1 MSNRKYIG
9 VDLGTWY
16 NTTNK
21 TSIAVGYE
29 KDNKLYIEGIYK
41 EYTKQNSDICS
52 IYTENELL
60 KILEKHQKQVL
71 NDTNWNVY
79 LSIDDKNSNLIRFLE
94 REAENNALIGIDAPF
109 GIPSCL
115 CHKNKSQTIYIP
127 ENKDI
132 NLPNELS
139 NPYIFDNS
147 SRFVYEYTNQI
158 ALAPAGD
165 KIGKMTARMIHLC
178 QNFETILNIKK
189 VPSDLYKNTIMTFEV
204 FPTATLYL
212 YIKYLFKD
220 NIEALEKYLTRSK
233 SEDKYKEKKPE
244 DYKKLISYKND
255 NWKDNRDRM
264 LELLKDDIII
274 DKSII
279 KTDDDYDAVICT
291 LTTYLVDKYG
301 YIKPTNENLFQDSF
315 IYLPDIK
322 QENRLKDTFPYKNIV
337 INPSA
342 YPLTANRTQKR
353 SNTTKRM
360 NK

>member
-132 NLPNELS
+132 KLPNELS

-147 SRFVYEYTNQI
+147 SRFVYEHTNQI

-165 KIGKMTARMIHLC
+165 KIGKMTARMIHLY
-178 QNFETILNIKK
+178 QNFETFINIKK
-189 VPSDLYKNTIMTFEV
+189 APSDLYKNNVMTFEV

-212 YIKYLFKD
+212 YIKHKK
-220 NIEALEKYLTRSK
+220 LEKTYL
-233 SEDKYKEKKPE
+233 DKYSKKEENPSS
-244 DYKKLISYKND
+244 YTKLRSYKND
-255 NWKDNRDRM
+255 NWKGNRNRM
-264 LELLKDDIII
+264 LKLLKDDIII
-274 DKSII
+274 DEHII
-279 KTDDDYDAVICT
+279 KTDDDYDAVICA

-301 YIKPTNENLFQDSF
+301 YIEPIDKKLFQDSF
-315 IYLPDIK
+315 IYLPNLK
-322 QENRLKDTFPYKNIV
+322 QGNSLKDTFPYKDIA
-337 INPSA
+337 IKPLA
-342 YPLTANRTQKR
+342 YPLTSNRTQKKLK
-353 SNTTKRM
+353 TTKRL